1 MIDSIKKL
9 SKKYH
14 REVVK
19 MRRHLHMNPEL
30 SWEEKQ
36 TGKFISNSLK
46 SMGIKHTT
54 GWCNHGVV
62 AIVKGEKKSNKVIAL
77 RADMDALP
85 ILEKNK
91 KPYKSKNEGVM
102 HACGHDVHSASLL
115 GTAKILHELRKNYGG
130 TIKCIFQPAEE
141 RMPGGASIL
150 IKEGVLK
157 SPRPVSI
164 IGQHVHPP
172 LKVGKIGMKPGN
184 YMASADELY
193 IKVIGQGGHGALPHD
208 CIDPVVISS
217 EIIIALQT
225 LISRHS
231 NPIIPSVLTIG
242 KINSM
247 GGATNVIPNAVT
259 MEGTFRTMDEKWR
272 KQAHRLISQKVKQL
286 AKASGAKV
294 ELNIV
299 KGYPFLVNDE
309 KLTAQVKSAAI
320 AYMGKSQVVDLPI
333 RMTAEDFAYYSQ
345 EMPGCF
351 YRLGT
356 GNVAKGITSPVHTDT
371 FDIDEDALEVSTG
384 LMSYLALDQLIN

>member
-14 REVVK
+14 KDVVK
-19 MRRHLHMNPEL
+19 MRRHMHMHPEL
-30 SWEEKQ
+30 SWEEKN
-36 TGKFISNSLK
+36 TGKFISSSLK
-46 SMGIKHTT
+46 SMGILHTT

-62 AIVKGEKKSNKVIAL
+62 AIIKGEKKSKKVIAL

-91 KPYKSKNEGVM
+91 KAYKSKNDGVM

-115 GTAKILHELRKNYGG
+115 GSAKILHELRKNYGG

-157 SPRPVSI
+157 NPVPTSI

-172 LKVGKIGMKPGN
+172 LKVGKVGMKEGN
-184 YMASADELY
+184 YMASADEIY

-208 CIDPVVISS
+208 CIDPVVIAS
-217 EIIIALQT
+217 EIVIALQT
-225 LISRHS
+225 IISRHS
-231 NPIIPSVLTIG
+231 NPIIPAVLTIG
-242 KINSM
+242 KINSV
-247 GGATNVIPNAVT
+247 GGATNVVPNAVT
-259 MEGTFRTMDEKWR
+259 MEGTFRTMNEKWR
-272 KQAHRLISQKVKQL
+272 KKAHQLISSKVKQL

-309 KLTAQVKSAAI
+309 KLTAKVKSAAI
-320 AYMGKSQVVDLPI
+320 EYMGKSQVVDLPI
-333 RMTAEDFAYYSQ
+333 RMTAEDFSYYSQ
-345 EMPGCF
+345 QMPGCF

-356 GNVAKGITSPVHTDT
+356 GNLAKGISSPVHTDT
-371 FDIDEDALEVSTG
+371 FDIDEDALAVSTG
-384 LMSYLALDQLIN
+384 LMSYLALDQLTN